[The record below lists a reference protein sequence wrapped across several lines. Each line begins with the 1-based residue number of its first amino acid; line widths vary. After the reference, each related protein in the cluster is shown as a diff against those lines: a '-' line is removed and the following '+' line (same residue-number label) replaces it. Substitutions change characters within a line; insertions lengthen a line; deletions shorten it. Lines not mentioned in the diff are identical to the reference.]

1 MFVATNA
8 VAQLEVNA
16 KDNDSILYERTGMSA
31 SWNFTVRYFEDFD
44 EFAIFYRDINFTTLV
59 SIEHISIG
67 SNENLKQMM
76 ELVLKSCETKE
87 TFDTSLYYISRF
99 SKKAARVWT
108 SEGEFYIQ
116 TKEAQE
122 ILDKL

>member
-1 MFVATNA
+1 MFVATSA
-8 VAQLEVNA
+8 MAQMEVNQV
-16 KDNDSILYERTGMSA
+16 KDSIVWERTGMGA
-31 SWNFTVRYFEDFD
+31 SFSVEVMYYEEFD
-44 EFAIFYRDINFTTLV
+44 QLTIFYRDINFTTLV

-67 SNENLKQMM
+67 SKENLKQFC

-87 TFDTSLYYISRF
+87 DFETSLYHISRY

-108 SEGEFYIQ
+108 TEGAFYMT